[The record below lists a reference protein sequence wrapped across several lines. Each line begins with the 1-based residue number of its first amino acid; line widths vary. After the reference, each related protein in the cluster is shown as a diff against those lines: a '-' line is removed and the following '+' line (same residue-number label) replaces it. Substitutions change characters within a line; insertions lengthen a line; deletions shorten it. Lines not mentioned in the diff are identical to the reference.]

1 MSCNAGAAI
10 EWYPNKDSLLS
21 ATVYYMQFNGG
32 FQPVVFDEE
41 FVIDGQA
48 VTVPVTQTRN
58 SPDKSRIYGLEL
70 TAATRFSFLP
80 QPLDGL
86 GAKFS
91 TNYADSN
98 FDTHDI
104 RLGDE
109 YTTVTPE
116 VPHGP
121 ITPPRTPGFYT

>member
-70 TAATRFSFLP
+70 TPATPFSFLP
-80 QPLDGL
+80 KPPDGL
-86 GAKFS
+86 GAKVQTGRAPCGGRGWKS
-91 TNYADSN
+91 
-98 FDTHDI
+98 
-104 RLGDE
+104 L
-109 YTTVTPE
+109 
-116 VPHGP
+116 
-121 ITPPRTPGFYT
+121 

>member
-21 ATVYYMQFNGG
+21 ATVYYKQFNGG

-58 SPDKSRIYGLEL
+58 SPDKSRLYGLEL
-70 TAATRFSFLP
+70 TPARLFRFLP
-80 QPLDGL
+80 TPLARKSVVYGETVSGRVDL
-86 GAKFS
+86 GV
-91 TNYADSN
+91 
-98 FDTHDI
+98 
-104 RLGDE
+104 R
-109 YTTVTPE
+109 
-116 VPHGP
+116 P
-121 ITPPRTPGFYT
+121 IL